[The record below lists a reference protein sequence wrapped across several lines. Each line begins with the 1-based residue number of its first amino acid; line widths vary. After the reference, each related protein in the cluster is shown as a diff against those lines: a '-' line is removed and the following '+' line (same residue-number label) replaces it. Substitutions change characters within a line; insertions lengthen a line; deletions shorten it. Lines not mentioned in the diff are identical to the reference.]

1 VRASKPGAP
10 ASDAAA
16 EPTLGVKRQRD
27 QTVAAD
33 QVSLAL
39 GRDEGALFEL
49 VSDFEPQGDQPQA
62 IEALCDGIE
71 RGLQAQTLLGVTG
84 SGKTFTMANV
94 IAKMGRPT
102 LVLAHNKTLAAQL
115 YGELKL
121 LFPRNAVSYFVS
133 YYDYYQPEAYIP
145 STDTFIEK
153 DARTNEEIERMRHMA
168 TQSLLERRDVIV
180 VASVSCIYGLG
191 SPDSY
196 RSQMLRLIVG
206 EELDREE
213 ALRRLVEIQYAR
225 NDLDFHQGSFRA
237 RGDLLEIFP
246 KNSENL
252 AIRVSFFGD
261 EIEEIEVFDPMR
273 GKSVERLQDF
283 TVYPANHY
291 VAPEEHIKRAITEI
305 TQELEV
311 HLDVL
316 MSEGK
321 LLEAQR
327 LEQRTNYDVEMLKE
341 VGFCKGIENYTR
353 HLTGSPP
360 GSPPP
365 CLLDYFMG
373 DWLMIVDES
382 HVMLP
387 QVRGMYKGDRS
398 RKETLVEHGFR
409 LPSALDNRPL
419 TFDEFLE
426 RSPQTLYISATP
438 ADFEIERSEGVIIE
452 QVIRPTGLLDPPI
465 EVRPALHQVD
475 DLLVEV
481 RAVVERGDRVLVTTL
496 TKRMAEELSEYYA
509 EVGVRVRYLHAD
521 IDTIARS
528 ALLRDLRR
536 GEFDVLVGINL
547 LREGLDLPEVG
558 LVAILDA
565 DKEGFLRNRT
575 SLIQTIGRAA
585 RNVEGRVL
593 MYADKVTASMA
604 AAIEETERRRRLQED
619 FNTEHGITPRTVKK
633 AITDLGAEVE
643 SVWPEANKLNLD
655 VSIDALS
662 SVEEL
667 YAQIDELRIKMQAEA
682 EALRFEE
689 AAQLRDELRVLES
702 IAAKLG

>member
-1 VRASKPGAP
+1 MNTGAEG
-10 ASDAAA
+10 A
-16 EPTLGVKRQRD
+16 TIGVKRRRED
-27 QTVAAD
+27 TVNAEH
-33 QVSLAL
+33 VSLAL
-39 GRDEGALFEL
+39 GRGEQALFEL
-49 VSDFEPQGDQPQA
+49 VSEYSPQGDQPQA

-71 RGLQAQTLLGVTG
+71 RGLKAQTLLGVTG

-94 IAKMGRPT
+94 IEKIGRPT

-168 TQSLLERRDVIV
+168 TQSLLERNDVIV

-196 RSQMLRLIVG
+196 KSQMLRLVVG
-206 EELDREE
+206 QELDRED

-225 NDLDFHQGSFRA
+225 NDIDFHQGSFRA

-273 GKSVERLQDF
+273 GKSVEKLDDF

-291 VAPEEHIKRAITEI
+291 VAPEDDIKRAIKSI
-305 TQELEV
+305 AVELEE
-311 HLDVL
+311 HLDL
-316 MSEGK
+316 LLSQNK

-327 LEQRTNYDVEMLKE
+327 LEQRTNYDIEMLKE
-341 VGFCKGIENYTR
+341 VGFCKGIENYTS
-353 HLTGSPP
+353 HLTGSAP
-360 GSPPP
+360 GAPPP
-365 CLLDYFMG
+365 CLVDYFMG
-373 DWLMIVDES
+373 DWLMIVDGS

-387 QVRGMYKGDRS
+387 QVRGMYKGDRA

-409 LPSALDNRPL
+409 LPSALNNRPL

-438 ADFEIERSEGVIIE
+438 ADFEVERSEGVIVE
-452 QVIRPTGLLDPPI
+452 QVIRPTGLLDPLI

-475 DLLVEV
+475 DLLIEV
-481 RAVVERGDRVLVTTL
+481 RAVVEHGDRVLVTTL

-593 MYADKVTASMA
+593 MYADKVTASMS
-604 AAIEETERRRRLQED
+604 AAIEETERRRALQEE
-619 FNTEHGITPRTVKK
+619 FNERHGITPRTVKK
-633 AITDLGAEVE
+633 AITDLGDEVQ
-643 SVWPEANKLNLD
+643 SVWPEANKLSLD
-655 VSIDALS
+655 VSFDALS

-689 AAQLRDELRVLES
+689 AAKLRDELRALEA
-702 IAAKLG
+702 IAVKLG

>member
-1 VRASKPGAP
+1 MMKAKEPTAP
-10 ASDAAA
+10 QRE
-16 EPTLGVKRQRD
+16 EPTLGVKRRRED
-27 QTVAAD
+27 TVSAD

-39 GRDEGALFEL
+39 GRGEQALFQL
-49 VSDFEPQGDQPQA
+49 VSDYSPQGDQPQA

-71 RGLQAQTLLGVTG
+71 RGLKAQTLLGVTG

-94 IAKMGRPT
+94 IERVGRPT

-168 TQSLLERRDVIV
+168 TQSLLERNDVIV

-196 RSQMLRLIVG
+196 KSQMLRLVVG
-206 EELDREE
+206 QELDRED

-225 NDLDFHQGSFRA
+225 NDIDFHQGSFRA

-261 EIEEIEVFDPMR
+261 EIEDIEVFDPMR
-273 GKSVERLQDF
+273 GKSVERLGDF

-291 VAPEEHIKRAITEI
+291 VAPEDDIKRAIQSI
-305 TQELEV
+305 AVELEER
-311 HLDVL
+311 LEL
-316 MSEGK
+316 LLSQNK

-327 LEQRTNYDVEMLKE
+327 LEQRTHYDIEMLKE
-341 VGFCKGIENYTR
+341 VGFCKGIENYTS

-360 GSPPP
+360 GAPPP

-387 QVRGMYKGDRS
+387 QVRGMYKGDRA

-409 LPSALDNRPL
+409 LPSALNNRPL

-438 ADFEIERSEGVIIE
+438 ADFEIDRSEGVIVE
-452 QVIRPTGLLDPPI
+452 QVIRPTGLLDPLI

-481 RAVVERGDRVLVTTL
+481 REVVALGDRVLVTTL

-585 RNVEGRVL
+585 RNVQGRVL
-593 MYADKVTASMA
+593 MYADKVTASMS
-604 AAIEETERRRRLQED
+604 AAIEETERRRALQET
-619 FNTEHGITPRTVKK
+619 FNEEHGITPRTVKK
-633 AITDLGAEVE
+633 AITDLGDEVQ
-643 SVWPEANKLNLD
+643 SVWPEANKLSLD
-655 VSIDALS
+655 VSFDALS

-689 AAQLRDELRVLES
+689 AAKLRDELRALEA
-702 IAAKLG
+702 IAVKLG

>member
-1 VRASKPGAP
+1 MSAHDSIKDMPVN
-10 ASDAAA
+10 
-16 EPTLGVKRQRD
+16 ELGVKRSRQK
-27 QTVAAD
+27 TIAAD

-39 GRDEGALFEL
+39 GRGDQRLFEL
-49 VSDFEPQGDQPQA
+49 VSDFTPQGDQPQA
-62 IEALCDGIE
+62 IESLCEGIE
-71 RGLQAQTLLGVTG
+71 KGLKAQTLLGVTG
-84 SGKTFTMANV
+84 SGKTFTMAHV
-94 IAKMGRPT
+94 IAQMGRPT

-168 TQSLLERRDVIV
+168 TQSLLERNDVIV

-196 RSQMLRLIVG
+196 QAQMLRLVVG
-206 EELDREE
+206 QELDRED

-225 NDLDFHQGSFRA
+225 NEIDFHQGSFRA
-237 RGDLLEIFP
+237 RGDLLEVFP

-261 EIEEIEVFDPMR
+261 EIESIEVFDPMR
-273 GKSVERLQDF
+273 GKSIEQLDDF

-291 VAPEEHIKRAITEI
+291 VAPDEDIKRAIKSI
-305 TQELEV
+305 TIELEE
-311 HLDVL
+311 HLDL
-316 MSEGK
+316 LLSQNK

-327 LEQRTNYDVEMLKE
+327 LEQRTNYDIEMLKE

-353 HLTGSPP
+353 HLTASPP
-360 GSPPP
+360 GAPPP
-365 CLLDYFMG
+365 CLLDYFIG
-373 DWLMIVDES
+373 DWLLIVDES

-387 QVRGMYKGDRS
+387 QVRGMYKGDRA

-419 TFDEFLE
+419 TFEEFLD

-452 QVIRPTGLLDPPI
+452 QVIRPTGLLDPLI

-481 RAVVERGDRVLVTTL
+481 REVVARGNRVLVTTL
-496 TKRMAEELSEYYA
+496 TKRMAEELSEYYS

-585 RNVEGRVL
+585 RNVQGRVL
-593 MYADKVTASMA
+593 MYADKITASMS
-604 AAIEETERRRRLQED
+604 AAIEETERRRSLQEEY
-619 FNTEHGITPRTVKK
+619 NQRNGIIPQTVTK
-633 AITDLGAEVE
+633 AITDLGDEVKA
-643 SVWPEANKLNLD
+643 VWPEANKLNLD
-655 VSIDALS
+655 LSFDALGS
-662 SVEEL
+662 IEEL

-689 AAQLRDELRVLES
+689 AAQLRDELRALEA
-702 IAAKLG
+702 IAVKLG